1 VRDIKPLLLKLLMA
15 AAAPLAVG
23 SAAPGQPVLLT
34 IESWRHGDLAVWRDQ
49 LIPAFEKAH
58 PGIKVVFSP
67 TPPADYDKAL
77 ESKLEKG
84 SAGDLIA
91 CRPFDASLRLFR
103 QGRLLRVDGLR
114 GMSNFTPLSRLAW
127 SSDDRSQT
135 FCVPVASVVHGFVY
149 NTDALRPLRLAPPN
163 TWDEFEAVLKRLK
176 ADGRF
181 IPLLMG
187 TQDPGEAAI
196 GYQNIG
202 PNFHR
207 GEAGR
212 NALLAGAEKLT
223 DPRWVE
229 PWRAIARWR
238 PYLGKGFEAQS
249 HRDGQTLF
257 LLGMGAIYPVG
268 SWELVELEKRAT
280 FMLGAFKPPLRRK
293 GDPCHVLDHPD
304 IALGVNAKSPHPR
317 QAKVFLEWVASAE
330 FAELH
335 SNALPGFFS
344 LSGARVDLRSPLA
357 RQFLAWRGQCAS
369 TIRWTQH
376 LLSRGRPNLE
386 DALGRTG
393 AEVVEGT
400 LSPEEAAAQLQGF
413 IVQPPQRKPR

>member
-1 VRDIKPLLLKLLMA
+1 MRDIKPLLLKLLMA

-23 SAAPGQPVLLT
+23 SATPERPVLLT

-149 NTDALRPLRLAPPN
+149 NTDALRPLRLAPPD

-187 TQDPGEAAI
+187 TRDPWEAATL
-196 GYQNIG
+196 GYENIG
-202 PNFHR
+202 PNFYR

-212 NALLAGAEKLT
+212 AALLAGAEKLT
-223 DPRWVE
+223 DPPWVE
-229 PWRAIARWR
+229 PLRVLAGWR
-238 PYLGKGFEAQS
+238 PFLGDGFQAQGRPDS
-249 HRDGQTLF
+249 RSLF
-257 LLGMGAIYPVG
+257 LLGVGAIYPAR
-268 SWELVELEKRAT
+268 SWELADLEKRAP

-293 GDPCHVLDHPD
+293 GDPCHVLDHPE
-304 IALGVNAKSPHPR
+304 IGLGANARSAHPR
-317 QAKVFLEWVASAE
+317 QAKVFLEWVASPE
-330 FAELH
+330 FAALY

-344 LSGARVDLRSPLA
+344 LSSAKVDVGNALA
-357 RQFLAWRGQCAS
+357 GQFLLWRDQCAP
-369 TIRWTQH
+369 TVRWTQH
-376 LLSRGRPNLE
+376 LLSRDRSNLE
-386 DALGRTG
+386 DALGR
-393 AEVVEGT
+393 ASAAVVEGSLT
-400 LSPEEAAAQLQGF
+400 PQAAAAHLEDF
-413 IVQPPQRKPR
+413 IQRPRKPR